1 MNEDIAVVGVDL
13 AKNIFQI
20 CAASNSGKRLFN
32 KKLSRTKLLSFFAN
46 LPCCLV
52 GMEACSSA
60 HYWAR
65 EIRKLGHDVRLIP
78 PQFVKPYVK
87 SNKNDAADADAIC
100 EAVTR
105 PTMRFVDIK
114 SEEQQALL
122 LLHRDRKGLVGE
134 RSAIANRLRASLA
147 EFGLIIPVGMHKLK
161 AWLQQEYGTCEEML
175 PVMMRLHLQRLA
187 GRLKQVDTQINEIEQ
202 AIKCYNPDIEMT
214 RRLQEVPGIGPL
226 TASALVATIR
236 DGGSFKSGREFAAW
250 LGLVPRQHSSGGKDR
265 LLGISKRGDTY
276 LRTLFIHGARA
287 VIKHMNPKRPL
298 TSWLKGLMVRRH
310 RNVVIVALANKLSRI
325 AWALM
330 SKGNRYDEQYG
341 FNESL
346 I

>member
-1 MNEDIAVVGVDL
+1 MSEHVAVIGVDL
-13 AKNIFQI
+13 AKNVFQV
-20 CAASNSGKRLFN
+20 CAASGSGKRLIN
-32 KKLSRTKLLSFFAN
+32 KKITRAKLLDFFVN
-46 LPCCLV
+46 LPPCLV

-60 HYWAR
+60 HHWAR
-65 EIRKLGHDVRLIP
+65 QIQKLGHHVKLIP

-105 PTMRFVDIK
+105 PTMRFVAIK

-147 EFGLIIPVGMHKLK
+147 EFGLIVPVGIHKLR
-161 AWLQQEYGTCEEML
+161 AWLQQDYGAYEETL
-175 PVMMRLHLQRLA
+175 PVMMRLHAQRLA
-187 GRLKQVDTQINEIEQ
+187 GRLRQIDQHIDEIEHE
-202 AIKCYNPDIEMT
+202 IKRYNPDIELT
-214 RRLQEVPGIGPL
+214 KRLQEVPGIGPL
-226 TASALVATIR
+226 TASALVATIK
-236 DGGSFKSGREFAAW
+236 DGSSFKSGREFSAW

-287 VIKHMNPKRPL
+287 VIKHMNPRRSMTP
-298 TSWLKGLMVRRH
+298 WIAELMRRRH
-310 RNVVIVALANKLSRI
+310 RNVVIVALANKLARI

-330 SKGNRYDEQYG
+330 SKGKSYDEAFG
-341 FNESL
+341 F
-346 I
+346 

>member
-1 MNEDIAVVGVDL
+1 MNEHIAVVGVDL
-13 AKNIFQI
+13 AKNVFQI
-20 CAASNSGKRLFN
+20 CGASHSGKRLLN
-32 KKLSRTKLLSFFAN
+32 KKISRAKLLSFFAN

-65 EIRKLGHDVRLIP
+65 EIRKLGHDVKLIP

-105 PTMRFVDIK
+105 PTMRFVTIK

-147 EFGLIIPVGMHKLK
+147 EFGLIIPVGMHKLQ
-161 AWLQQEYGTCEEML
+161 AWLRHDYGSYENLL

-187 GRLKQVDTQINEIEQ
+187 SRLAQVDRQIREIEQ
-202 AIKCYNPDIEMT
+202 AIKQYNPDIEMT
-214 RRLQEVPGIGPL
+214 KRLQEVPGIGPL
-226 TASALVATIR
+226 TASALVATIK
-236 DGGSFKSGREFAAW
+236 DGSSFKSGREFAAW

-287 VIKHMNPKRPL
+287 VLKHMNPKRAMTP
-298 TSWLKGLMVRRH
+298 WLKELIGRRH

-330 SKGNRYDEQYG
+330 SKGERYEEQYN
-341 FNESL
+341 F
-346 I
+346 